1 MMTTPI
7 NQNLRVLGNYHDLGD
22 YPEWVL
28 MAFIGRH
35 LTANHVQSTHIQN
48 EMMNV
53 DCFQYNFVD
62 VDSSNEYRVTY
73 AYIYEL
79 KSDFS
84 E

>member
-1 MMTTPI
+1 
-7 NQNLRVLGNYHDLGD
+7 
-22 YPEWVL
+22 
-28 MAFIGRH
+28 
-35 LTANHVQSTHIQN
+35 
-48 EMMNV
+48 MMNV